1 MAKITTEVRYCN
13 TSYELSTKI
22 EGLRVFTNIGYCDQ
36 CILVNDKDE
45 VVLEI
50 NADTAQEMG
59 YLHISKVE
67 Q

>member
-1 MAKITTEVRYCN
+1 MKKITTEVRYCDI
-13 TSYELSTKI
+13 SYELSTKI
-22 EGLRVFTNIGYCDQ
+22 EGLRVFTNITYCDQ

-50 NADTAQEMG
+50 NAHTAQEMG